1 MGQRAKVQQTITVKG
16 IRKDGK
22 EVEQAIPIK
31 VENPAHLPAQ
41 VAAVLQQMV
50 GLVGLVYKDPD
61 VPGRIRLTPA
71 SELVEIWCD
80 VPSIMVVDALEGE
93 SIIKP
98 R

>member
-1 MGQRAKVQQTITVKG
+1 MQQIITVKG
-16 IRKDGK
+16 LRRDGK
-22 EVEQAIPIK
+22 EVEQAVPVK
-31 VENPAHLPAQ
+31 VDNPANLPAQ
-41 VAAVLQQMV
+41 VAAILQQMV

-93 SIIKP
+93 SLIKP
-98 R
+98 